1 LIDEFFVLIKIDR
14 FLSELR
20 GETMTLQE
28 MIKSFEGLSGDEQDL
43 LLEILRKYRAE
54 AKEKEILA
62 NFKDLKNA
70 IATGT
75 AKRGTVED
83 LIADL
88 NED

>member
-1 LIDEFFVLIKIDR
+1 
-14 FLSELR
+14 
-20 GETMTLQE
+20 MTLQE
-28 MIKSFEGLSGDEQDL
+28 MIKSFENLSEDEQES

-62 NFKDLKNA
+62 NFKELKEA
-70 IATGT
+70 IAAGT
-75 AKRGTVED
+75 VKRGTVED

>member
-1 LIDEFFVLIKIDR
+1 
-14 FLSELR
+14 
-20 GETMTLQE
+20 MTLQE

-62 NFKDLKNA
+62 NFKELKEA

-75 AKRGTVED
+75 ARKGTVED

>member
-1 LIDEFFVLIKIDR
+1 M
-14 FLSELR
+14 
-20 GETMTLQE
+20 MTLQE
-28 MIKSFEGLSGDEQDL
+28 MLNLFESLSGDEQDL
-43 LLEILRKYRAE
+43 LLEMLHKYKDQTR
-54 AKEKEILA
+54 EKEILT
-62 NFKDLKNA
+62 NFKKLKQA